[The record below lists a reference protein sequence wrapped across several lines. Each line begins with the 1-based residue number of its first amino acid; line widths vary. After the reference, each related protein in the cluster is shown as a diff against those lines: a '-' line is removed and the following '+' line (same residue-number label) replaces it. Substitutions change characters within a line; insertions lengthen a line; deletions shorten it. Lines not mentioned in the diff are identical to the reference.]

1 MNLKNR
7 RFTNLSIERY
17 TILKKKKRNDEKYIK
32 IYEKINSVGK
42 RNNFNSKIFRYTN
55 NKRSTNKSI
64 NMHNIDNNIKDTI
77 QDIIKVNTYYN
88 ALERNKYYTS
98 VDENKQFLSQSE
110 EDFCMQNNM
119 NIFCNEQDI
128 LKTNNVMEN
137 ESMENNNSKNNNDDI
152 KINNNYNH
160 INIINANN
168 KNINTN
174 ISMINIPI
182 TCSALKKYIY
192 YDMSNSKKEN
202 SYIIKNEKDTSNTFD
217 HTENQRCNDMG
228 VENKYATSYDE
239 NYENCNENSSSNCH
253 VSSSGSDKWNCNSHT
268 NETYNKNNLNVNEI
282 TSSQLECQQNIFHN
296 NCKEEIS
303 NKKGCSSLELCTNLE
318 ETCEDNYSE
327 DRENGIENGIE
338 NSIENGIIIKET
350 FNNEDIS
357 ESEASKTSTMKKT
370 KEICKNIYVP
380 HRKGSDSNVK
390 IKKNKKKDTNF
401 KEKIDDLILCKG
413 ENLSNE
419 IIEEHQKSE
428 KNTISDNCSPPF
440 QMENIKNNDNN
451 NNNNILCK
459 QTFDASI
466 GKSTTNTY
474 CELSD
479 RMLTATTSA
488 EKSSENLSN
497 TNNEQDE
504 KVYSNSPLNN
514 PLYNTY
520 LHLDPSSPLSD
531 ILCNDICH
539 KNDDRIDNTND
550 DMTIYVHQNNMP
562 INTNNTTIN
571 PFNSN
576 NSGNVANI
584 VRKDKLDESPNE
596 NGKKNGDHNDV
607 SKNETNLHF
616 SCEKNF
622 NDNDEKRNKDMM
634 INEMN
639 FYDKK
644 KTENGEI
651 IIKKENIKRNL
662 NCDLDQNSKKK
673 LKINEYSV
681 INLNTYKNHQYDIY
695 KNNSYNAYILKN
707 LRNAYLRNK
716 LKEQQGLGKVKKQG
730 QGNKLDKNV
739 EKNLSYDNCNNKIV
753 DNNDDDDDESFY
765 YESNKFTINQDVD
778 KENYAINKKNDKNC
792 EQIKGM
798 DILENVNVKDEIITD
813 THNSNNINT
822 ECVPSICSEHK
833 NPDRKNH
840 SLKGLNFKKCSNTNK
855 GSYDPKFVNENLL
868 RERKEKYNNTNLN
881 LCDIINLLEK
891 EKIENLYSE
900 NELKYILFPIY
911 DIYYDNKNKNW
922 VYKIENEKNTLND
935 KENKK
940 NVSTKNSSY
949 HKSRQLALE
958 RKYNHIKERYNIFAN
973 LSEEENIFFIS
984 INMHI
989 ENDQVIKNK
998 TQNSNEES
1006 TYPCFKGMESELK
1019 EIDKDDI
1026 FNEKKNINTKEQQTC
1041 DQENQPNEIEE
1052 KNKEYT
1058 NSSNEHISNIN
1069 EVLNNKDY
1077 NINKENLT
1085 ETIKV
1090 LNNEVPDKTSI
1101 PLLLPIHVNENKSN
1115 ISYNGIETSDKTTE
1129 NNISSEDNIEN
1140 GIISKSK
1147 ECFVSKKENNE
1158 NSNVNDKENLK
1169 LSEKSDDKMFN
1180 CKTESILYNVLGIRL
1195 SNNVIEK
1202 MRNLQKQNI
1211 FYERDKK
1218 RWVIKILEKETNTL
1232 LYFKKFDCKV
1242 FGFLY
1247 ACILTIEYKKL
1258 YLDYFLNEKNYDFLM
1273 KLIHNNYIKKNTYY
1287 NTVTQPTTLYNDLQL
1302 KKNNT
1307 PFLNSIQENQLNVK
1321 DNKTQNNQDN
1331 STYEE
1336 TSLLNANYFSSYNL
1350 EENKTHSNLHIE
1362 KKKKK
1367 NSDTL
1372 ILNNDTHDL
1381 YNQMKNI
1388 ENKNVSSYENQNLLN
1403 DVDCAN
1409 YKKGANMEIL
1419 NGCNLEGKCFS
1430 SNRQESENKETCNT
1444 EIQNYEMSNIKSC
1457 NSDVYSEHDCNNGHV
1472 KDGVNFIE
1480 HMQLSENGTKIN
1492 NIQSREIIKDKKQKT
1507 VKNVKDVNE
1516 NFTAELN
1523 GVQMYNGN
1531 EKKKKKKNYSLS
1543 INKNNGNI
1551 KDNENTNEILLIYEN
1566 EVYAPNND
1574 VEKNLIED
1582 NNISEVPKPNDT
1594 TNNSIIISRN
1604 ETDQTYNE
1612 KINNHKKANENIK
1625 KSKKVKNSSVFKKT
1639 KNMKDTSPNLKENNN
1654 NNNYTSELALEETN
1668 NLIKLDSYVDN
1679 LERNSDVIS
1688 LAKLTILLLLKD
1700 IINCIP
1706 SQMAPSVISRKIYDQ
1721 KINAHV
1727 KFVYQCKSLI
1737 ELMPYFFIFKNI
1749 IKQKTLPSDQSLYI
1763 CNVLLYALFEA

>member
-1 MNLKNR
+1 
-7 RFTNLSIERY
+7 
-17 TILKKKKRNDEKYIK
+17 
-32 IYEKINSVGK
+32 
-42 RNNFNSKIFRYTN
+42 
-55 NKRSTNKSI
+55 
-64 NMHNIDNNIKDTI
+64 MHNIDNNIKDTI

-88 ALERNKYYTS
+88 VIERNKYYTS
-98 VDENKQFLSQSE
+98 VDEKKKFLSQS

-119 NIFCNEQDI
+119 NLFCNEQDI

-137 ESMENNNSKNNNDDI
+137 ESMANNNSKNNNDDI

-202 SYIIKNEKDTSNTFD
+202 GYIIKNEKDISNTFD
-217 HTENQRCNDMG
+217 HTENQRSNDRG
-228 VENKYATSYDE
+228 VENKYATSYDG
-239 NYENCNENSSSNCH
+239 NYENSNENSSSNCH
-253 VSSSGSDKWNCNSHT
+253 DSSSGSDKWNCNSHE
-268 NETYNKNNLNVNEI
+268 NETYNKNSPHINEI
-282 TSSQLECQQNIFHN
+282 TSSQLEYHQNIFQN
-296 NCKEEIS
+296 NCKEVIS
-303 NKKGCSSLELCTNLE
+303 NKKGSDSLELCTNLA

-327 DRENGIENGIE
+327 DREKDIE
-338 NSIENGIIIKET
+338 SSSIIIKET
-350 FNNEDIS
+350 LNNEDIS
-357 ESEASKTSTMKKT
+357 EREVSKTSTIKKM

-380 HRKGSDSNVK
+380 HRKGSNNNVK

-401 KEKIDDLILCKG
+401 KEKINDLILCKG

-419 IIEEHQKSE
+419 IIENRQKSE
-428 KNTISDNCSPPF
+428 KNTISDNCSPC
-440 QMENIKNNDNN
+440 QMENRT
-451 NNNNILCK
+451 NNNNIFYK
-459 QTFDASI
+459 QIFDPSI
-466 GKSTTNTY
+466 GKSITNTY

-504 KVYSNSPLNN
+504 KIVYSNSPLNN
-514 PLYNTY
+514 PLYTTY
-520 LHLDPSSPLSD
+520 LHPDASPPLSD

-539 KNDDRIDNTND
+539 KNDDRTDDTNA
-550 DMTIYVHQNNMP
+550 DMAIYIYQNNMP
-562 INTNNTTIN
+562 INTNKTTIN
-571 PFNSN
+571 TFNSN
-576 NSGNVANI
+576 NSGNTTNI
-584 VRKDKLDESPNE
+584 IRKDKLEGSQNE
-596 NGKKNGDHNDV
+596 NDKKNIDHDEV

-616 SCEKNF
+616 SCDKSLNN
-622 NDNDEKRNKDMM
+622 NDGQRNKGEDN
-634 INEMN
+634 INEIN
-639 FYDKK
+639 FDDTKK
-644 KTENGEI
+644 SENGEI

-662 NCDLDQNSKKK
+662 NCDLDHCSKKK
-673 LKINEYSV
+673 PKINEHSV
-681 INLNTYKNHQYDIY
+681 INLNAYKNHQYDIY

-716 LKEQQGLGKVKKQG
+716 LKEQQEGLEKVKKQE
-730 QGNKLDKNV
+730 QRNKLDKNV
-739 EKNLSYDNCNNKIV
+739 EQNISYENYNNKIF
-753 DNNDDDDDESFY
+753 DNNDEDYY
-765 YESNKFTINQDVD
+765 YENKKFTINQDVY
-778 KENYAINKKNDKNC
+778 KENRAIINKKTDKKC
-792 EQIKGM
+792 EQIKRM
-798 DILENVNVKDEIITD
+798 NILENENVKDEIMSD

-822 ECVPSICSEHK
+822 ECASSICSGNK
-833 NPDRKNH
+833 NADRKNN
-840 SLKGLNFKKCSNTNK
+840 SLKGLNLKNYSNTSK
-855 GSYDPKFVNENLL
+855 GPYDPKSVNENLL
-868 RERKEKYNNTNLN
+868 KVRKEKCNNTNLN
-881 LCDIINLLEK
+881 LFDIINLLEK

-911 DIYYDNKNKNW
+911 DIYYDNKSKSW
-922 VYKIENEKNTLND
+922 IYKIENEKNTLND

-940 NVSTKNSSY
+940 NGSTKNSSY

-958 RKYNHIKERYNIFAN
+958 RKYNYIKEKYNIFAN

-984 INMHI
+984 INMHT
-989 ENDQVIKNK
+989 ENNQTIKNN
-998 TQNSNEES
+998 TPNLNEES
-1006 TYPCFKGMESELK
+1006 TCFKEMNNEMEK
-1019 EIDKDDI
+1019 IGKDDI
-1026 FNEKKNINTKEQQTC
+1026 FKEVENVNTKEHPH
-1041 DQENQPNEIEE
+1041 DQEKQPNEIEK
-1052 KNKEYT
+1052 KNQEYM
-1058 NSSNEHISNIN
+1058 NSSNEYIPNLN

-1085 ETIKV
+1085 ETIKI
-1090 LNNEVPDKTSI
+1090 LNNEVSDKISN
-1101 PLLLPIHVNENKSN
+1101 PLLLPKLDNENESN
-1115 ISYNGIETSDKTTE
+1115 TSYNDIEINDTIDKTTE
-1129 NNISSEDNIEN
+1129 KNITSEDNVEN
-1140 GIISKSK
+1140 EITPKSK
-1147 ECFVSKKENNE
+1147 DGFVYKKENIEHTNA
-1158 NSNVNDKENLK
+1158 NDKENLK
-1169 LSEKSDDKMFN
+1169 YSENDDDKMFN
-1180 CKTESILYNVLGIRL
+1180 SKTESILYKVLGIRL

-1247 ACILTIEYKKL
+1247 ACILTIEYKNL

-1273 KLIHNNYIKKNTYY
+1273 KLIHNNYIKKNTHY
-1287 NTVTQPTTLYNDLQL
+1287 NTAI
-1302 KKNNT
+1302 
-1307 PFLNSIQENQLNVK
+1307 LNCIQENQLNVK
-1321 DNKTQNNQDN
+1321 DIKIKNNHDN
-1331 STYEE
+1331 ATYEE
-1336 TSLLNANYFSSYNL
+1336 TSLRNVNYFSTYTL
-1350 EENKTHSNLHIE
+1350 EENKTRSNLYIE

-1372 ILNNDTHDL
+1372 ILNNDADDL
-1381 YNQMKNI
+1381 YNKIKNI
-1388 ENKNVSSYENQNLLN
+1388 ENENTSLFENPNLLN

-1409 YKKGANMEIL
+1409 YKKSAKIGAP
-1419 NGCNLEGKCFS
+1419 NGCNLERESFS
-1430 SNRQESENKETCNT
+1430 SNRQKSENKEACNT
-1444 EIQNYEMSNIKSC
+1444 EIQNYETC
-1457 NSDVYSEHDCNNGHV
+1457 NSDTYNEHDCNNDNM
-1472 KDGVNFIE
+1472 KDGGNYID
-1480 HMQLSENGTKIN
+1480 HMQISENVAKIN
-1492 NIQSREIIKDKKQKT
+1492 SVQSREITKGKKQKS
-1507 VKNVKDVNE
+1507 VKNIKDVTE
-1516 NFTAELN
+1516 SFTVDMN
-1523 GVQMYNGN
+1523 GIQMYSGN

-1543 INKNNGNI
+1543 INKNDG
-1551 KDNENTNEILLIYEN
+1551 N
-1566 EVYAPNND
+1566 EVYASNND
-1574 VEKNLIED
+1574 AEQNIIED
-1582 NNISEVPKPNDT
+1582 SNISETPKPNDT
-1594 TNNSIIISRN
+1594 TNKAIIISRN
-1604 ETDQTYNE
+1604 EADQTYND

-1625 KSKKVKNSSVFKKT
+1625 KMKKVKNSSLFKKT
-1639 KNMKDTSPNLKENNN
+1639 KNIKDTSSNPKENN

-1706 SQMAPSVISRKIYDQ
+1706 SQMAPSAISRKIYDQ

>member
-7 RFTNLSIERY
+7 HFTNLSIEKY
-17 TILKKKKRNDEKYIK
+17 TILKNKKRNDEKYIK

-64 NMHNIDNNIKDTI
+64 NMHNIDNTIKDTI

-88 ALERNKYYTS
+88 VLEKNKYYTS

-110 EDFCMQNNM
+110 ENFCMQNNM
-119 NIFCNEQDI
+119 NVFCNEQDI

-137 ESMENNNSKNNNDDI
+137 ESMVNNNSKNNNNDV

-182 TCSALKKYIY
+182 ACSALKKYIY

-202 SYIIKNEKDTSNTFD
+202 SYIIKNEKDTGNNFD

-239 NYENCNENSSSNCH
+239 NYENCIENSSSNCH
-253 VSSSGSDKWNCNSHT
+253 GSSSGSDKWNCNSHA
-268 NETYNKNNLNVNEI
+268 NETYNKNSPYINEI
-282 TSSQLECQQNIFHN
+282 TSSKLKFQQNIFQN

-303 NKKGCSSLELCTNLE
+303 NKKGYTSLELCTNLE

-327 DRENGIENGIE
+327 DRENGIEN
-338 NSIENGIIIKET
+338 SIIIKET
-350 FNNEDIS
+350 LNNKDNP
-357 ESEASKTSTMKKT
+357 ESEVSKKSTMKKM

-380 HRKGSDSNVK
+380 HRKGSDNNVK

-401 KEKIDDLILCKG
+401 KEKIDDLIPCKG

-419 IIEEHQKSE
+419 IIEERQKSE
-428 KNTISDNCSPPF
+428 KKTISDNCSPPC
-440 QMENIKNNDNN
+440 QMKNKKNNDNN
-451 NNNNILCK
+451 NIFYK
-459 QTFDASI
+459 QIFDASI

-497 TNNEQDE
+497 THNEQDE
-504 KVYSNSPLNN
+504 KVVYSNSPFNN

-520 LHLDPSSPLSD
+520 LQLDPSPPLSD

-539 KNDDRIDNTND
+539 KNDDRIDNTNA
-550 DMTIYVHQNNMP
+550 DMKIYMYQNNMS

-576 NSGNVANI
+576 NPGNIANI
-584 VRKDKLDESPNE
+584 VRKDKLEESQNE
-596 NGKKNGDHNDV
+596 NGKKNVDHNDV

-616 SCEKNF
+616 SCDKNF
-622 NDNDEKRNKDMM
+622 NDNDVQRNKDEDIM

-662 NCDLDQNSKKK
+662 NCDLDQSLKKK
-673 LKINEYSV
+673 LKINEHSV

-730 QGNKLDKNV
+730 QGNKLDKKV
-739 EKNLSYDNCNNKIV
+739 EQNLSYDNCNNKIV
-753 DNNDDDDDESFY
+753 DNNDEDFY
-765 YESNKFTINQDVD
+765 YKNKKFKINQDMY
-778 KENYAINKKNDKNC
+778 KENHAINKKNDKNC

-798 DILENVNVKDEIITD
+798 DILENLNVKDEIISD

-822 ECVPSICSEHK
+822 DCVPSICSENK
-833 NPDRKNH
+833 NTDRKNH

-855 GSYDPKFVNENLL
+855 GFYDPKFVNENLL
-868 RERKEKYNNTNLN
+868 KERKEKYNNTNLN

-922 VYKIENEKNTLND
+922 IYKIENEKNTLND

-940 NVSTKNSSY
+940 NGSTKNSSY

-958 RKYNHIKERYNIFAN
+958 RKYNYIKERYNIFAN

-984 INMHI
+984 INMHT
-989 ENDQVIKNK
+989 ENNQIKKNK
-998 TQNSNEES
+998 TQNQNEES
-1006 TYPCFKGMESELK
+1006 NYPCFKEMEIEMRK
-1019 EIDKDDI
+1019 IDKDDI
-1026 FNEKKNINTKEQQTC
+1026 FKEEKNINTEEQQPC
-1041 DQENQPNEIEE
+1041 DQEKQPNEIEK
-1052 KNKEYT
+1052 KNQEYT
-1058 NSSNEHISNIN
+1058 NSSNEYISNIN

-1085 ETIKV
+1085 ETIKI
-1090 LNNEVPDKTSI
+1090 LNNEVPDKNSI
-1101 PLLLPIHVNENKSN
+1101 PLLLPIPVNENKSN
-1115 ISYNGIETSDKTTE
+1115 ISYNGIETNDTIGKTTE
-1129 NNISSEDNIEN
+1129 NHISSEDNIEN
-1140 GIISKSK
+1140 EIIPKSR
-1147 ECFVSKKENNE
+1147 ECFVSKKENSE

-1169 LSEKSDDKMFN
+1169 LSEKGDDKMFD

-1202 MRNLQKQNI
+1202 MQNLQKQNI

-1247 ACILTIEYKKL
+1247 ACILTIEYKNL

-1273 KLIHNNYIKKNTYY
+1273 KLIHNNYIKKNAYY
-1287 NTVTQPTTLYNDLQL
+1287 NTVIQPSTLYNDLQL

-1307 PFLNSIQENQLNVK
+1307 AFLDSIQENQLNLK
-1321 DNKTQNNQDN
+1321 DIKTKSNQNN

-1336 TSLLNANYFSSYNL
+1336 TSLLNANYFSPYNL
-1350 EENKTHSNLHIE
+1350 EENTTHSNLHIE

-1367 NSDTL
+1367 CDTL
-1372 ILNNDTHDL
+1372 ILNNDAHDL

-1388 ENKNVSSYENQNLLN
+1388 ENENKNLLN
-1403 DVDCAN
+1403 DVDCSN
-1409 YKKGANMEIL
+1409 YKKSANMETS
-1419 NGCNLEGKCFS
+1419 NGCNLERKCFS
-1430 SNRQESENKETCNT
+1430 SNRQESENKEACNT
-1444 EIQNYEMSNIKSC
+1444 EIQNYENSNIKSC
-1457 NSDVYSEHDCNNGHV
+1457 NSDVYTEHDCNNDHV
-1472 KDGVNFIE
+1472 KDGGNFIE
-1480 HMQLSENGTKIN
+1480 HMPASENGTKIN
-1492 NIQSREIIKDKKQKT
+1492 SVQSREITKDKKQKT
-1507 VKNVKDVNE
+1507 VKNVKGVNE
-1516 NFTAELN
+1516 NFTVDLN
-1523 GVQMYNGN
+1523 GVQMYSGN

-1551 KDNENTNEILLIYEN
+1551 KDNENTNEVQLKYGN
-1566 EVYAPNND
+1566 EVHAPNND
-1574 VEKNLIED
+1574 IEKSLIEN
-1582 NNISEVPKPNDT
+1582 NNISQTPKPNDT
-1594 TNNSIIISRN
+1594 ANNAIIIPIN

-1612 KINNHKKANENIK
+1612 KINNHKKTNGNIK
-1625 KSKKVKNSSVFKKT
+1625 KMKKVKNSSLFKKT
-1639 KNMKDTSPNLKENNN
+1639 KNIKDTLPNPKENNN

-1706 SQMAPSVISRKIYDQ
+1706 SQMAPSAISRKIYDQ

-1727 KFVYQCKSLI
+1727 KFVYQCKTLI